1 MAGAGRGLLD
11 LRRLCWFGHFKLPEN
26 LMTVRE
32 LLSGIG
38 EAHSAYNLML
48 RLRRAG
54 VDAAFVALT
63 GWRGSES
70 VTLDR
75 RIADAL
81 APLDLSRPLPIV
93 TGYAHCEASPV
104 RLYVRGHREITFSRI
119 AVHLGAAEPVIPNA
133 FPPPPPQPT

>member
-1 MAGAGRGLLD
+1 
-11 LRRLCWFGHFKLPEN
+11 
-26 LMTVRE
+26 MTVRE

-54 VDAAFVALT
+54 VDAAFVDLT

-75 RIADAL
+75 RIAEAL
-81 APLDLSRPLPIV
+81 APLDLSRQLPIV
-93 TGYAHCEASPV
+93 TGYAQCEEGQIGRASCRERV
-104 RLYVRGHREITFSRI
+104 CQYVSLSVVDVYLKKKATSSK
-119 AVHLGAAEPVIPNA
+119 
-133 FPPPPPQPT
+133 

>member
-1 MAGAGRGLLD
+1 MRDKNRAVLGDADDIDAADRFVGERIEGARRCLLD
-11 LRRLCWFGHFKLPEN
+11 LRRLCSFGHFKLPEH

-54 VDAAFVALT
+54 VDAAFVDLT

-75 RIADAL
+75 RIAEAL
-81 APLDLSRPLPIV
+81 APLDLPRQLPIV
-93 TGYAHCEASPV
+93 TGYAQCAEGP
-104 RLYVRGHREITFSRI
+104 G
-119 AVHLGAAEPVIPNA
+119 LGKP
-133 FPPPPPQPT
+133 